1 VANAAVKPYTPSRRD
16 TRADEVIRLQEQMW
30 NARGNFNTMWQSVSE
45 RVLPNYSDFI
55 MQWAEGQ
62 RRTNKVF
69 DSTAPLALEHFCAA
83 MESMLC
89 PASTRWHRL
98 RPADPRLQA
107 DLQIMQYMDD
117 VTDVLFRARYA
128 PTANFQSQIHE
139 SFAQTGAFGNGPML
153 VDDVPGFGLRYRAM
167 HLAETFGMENSAGVI
182 DRVHR
187 EYQLTAKAAVDA
199 EERGIFEKGSLPDGI
214 RGMAQTS
221 PTTKYTFIHAIYP
234 DPDFNPRNPM
244 SKTFISLQV
253 CKEFRC
259 LLKERGYTTQPILF
273 PRYRVSPK
281 ETYGRGPGCDVLP
294 EILMLNEAAKLYIRQ
309 AQRAI
314 APPILLADDGSLPA
328 FDVRSNAFNYGMLS
342 PDGKPLAVPF
352 MTGGNFE
359 VASDFLKRTAD
370 KIERAFLVDIFS
382 ILEDPKQ
389 DMTATEVLQRAQ
401 EKGYLLAPMIGRQQ
415 SELFGPMITRELDI
429 LDRAGQLPPPPDK
442 LRKIGKLDIEVVYE
456 SEIQVT
462 QRKTKALAIAATIQ
476 QVEPLMNI
484 DPTVAGV
491 FNPKRMASII
501 GDSNG
506 APAAIF
512 NTPEEMQ
519 AKEEAAVQQQ
529 QLTNMAQLAGPASQA
544 IKNLA
549 DAQRAGGS
557 TVPGNL
563 PA

>member
-1 VANAAVKPYTPSRRD
+1 MAKARAKPYLTTDSRVED
-16 TRADEVIRLQEQMW
+16 AIALQSQMYS
-30 NARGNFNTMWQSVSE
+30 ARGNFNTMWQAVSE

-69 DSTAPLALEHFCAA
+69 DSTAPLALEHFCSA

-89 PASTRWHRL
+89 PQSTRYQRL
-98 RPADPRLQA
+98 RPVDPRLQR
-107 DLQIMQYMDD
+107 DLEIMQYMDMM
-117 VTDVLFRARYA
+117 TDVLFRARYA

-139 SFAQTGAFGNGPML
+139 SFAQTGAFGNGPLL

-199 EERGIFEKGSLPDGI
+199 ETRGIFDPGSLPEGI
-214 RGMAQTS
+214 RDCND
-221 PTTKYTFIHAIYP
+221 PTQKFTFLHCIYP
-234 DPDFNPRNPM
+234 DPDYNAKSRLGKAF
-244 SKTFISLQV
+244 KSLQI
-253 CKEFRC
+253 CKEERC

-314 APPILLADDGSLPA
+314 APPILLADDGSLQA

-359 VASDFLKRTAD
+359 VGQDFLKRVGD
-370 KIERAFLVDIFS
+370 IVNRAFLVDIFS
-382 ILEDPKQ
+382 ILTDRQPGV
-389 DMTATEVLQRAQ
+389 TATETLQRAQ
-401 EKGYLLAPMIGRQQ
+401 EKGQLLAPMIGRQQ
-415 SELFGPMITRELDI
+415 SELFGPLTTREVDI
-429 LDRAGQLPPPPDK
+429 LFRSNQFPPPPK
-442 LRKIGKLDIEVVYE
+442 KIRDLGALEWEVVYE

-462 QRKTKALAIAATIQ
+462 QRKTKALSIAATIQ
-476 QVEPLMNI
+476 QVDPLMQI
-484 DPTVAGV
+484 DPSVAQV
-491 FNPKRMASII
+491 FNSKRMANII
-501 GDSNG
+501 GDANG

-519 AKEEAAVQQQ
+519 AKEEAAIQQQ

-544 IKNLA
+544 IKNLS

-563 PA
+563 PQ